1 MATSRWSK
9 FRTKF
14 QQSSLLT
21 TLVRGTGAALTVQLL
36 SAATIYGT
44 QILLARWVGVREY
57 GVYDFAISLSLS
69 LAFIGGLGL
78 PSAALRFIP
87 EYLDKQDWGHL
98 HGILRGGWQQTLIAS
113 LLTASISTVILQ
125 ILRVVCNLEVS
136 VSVFW
141 GIWLMPLVALMQFQQ
156 HTIRAL
162 RQIILAYAPPLVCFP
177 LLLAAIAFCWQLQR
191 ALTGTILVVFS
202 MLSILLILFAQLWIF
217 RRSLPSKVHQ
227 TPPRY
232 AHRTWWR
239 VALPLLL
246 FDGSYVVLSQTDTLM
261 LGTMLDAKAVGIYSA
276 ALKTA
281 SWVPFILGAVNAIA
295 APMFASLHAQGDH
308 QGLQRLVSTIARWMF
323 YPALAIAVG
332 LTVGAEPILQLFGP
346 EFVAAKESLIVLI
359 VGQLVNVGSGSV
371 GYLLMMTGYQVES
384 ALVMGVSALVNVV
397 LNLIGIH
404 YLGVLGAALAT
415 ALSMAL
421 WNIWLHRIVV
431 QRLDVHPS
439 ILDSFRF

>member
-1 MATSRWSK
+1 MAVSRWSK
-9 FRTKF
+9 VWLKL
-14 QQSSLLT
+14 QQSSLLM
-21 TLVRGTGAALTVQLL
+21 TLARGTGAALTVQLL

-44 QILLARWVGVREY
+44 HILLARWVGIREY

-87 EYLDKQDWGHL
+87 EYLDQQDWGHL
-98 HGILRGGWQQTLIAS
+98 RGLLRGGWLQTAIAS
-113 LLTASISTVILQ
+113 VLTAGLSTIIAQ
-125 ILRVVCNLEVS
+125 ILRTTFNLEIS
-136 VSVFW
+136 ISIFW

-156 HTIRAL
+156 HTIRAF
-162 RQIILAYAPPLVCFP
+162 RQILLAYTPPLVGYP
-177 LLLAAIAFCWQLQR
+177 LLLTAIAFLWQGQR
-191 ALTGTILVVFS
+191 ALTGTILVGLS
-202 MLSILLILFAQLWIF
+202 LLSILLILIAQLCF
-217 RRSLPSKVHQ
+217 FQRSLPAEVHH

-232 AHRTWWR
+232 TYHIWWQ
-239 VALPLLL
+239 VALPLL
-246 FDGSYVVLSQTDTLM
+246 FHDGSSIVLNQTDTIM
-261 LGTMLDAKAVGIYSA
+261 LGTMLDSKAVGLYSA

-281 SWVPFILGAVNAIA
+281 SWVPFILSAVNAIA
-295 APMFASLHAQGDH
+295 APMFASLHARGDH
-308 QGLQRLVSTIARWMF
+308 QGLQRLVSAIARWMF

-332 LTVGAEPILQLFGP
+332 LMLAAEPILRLFGP
-346 EFVAAKESLIVLI
+346 EFVAAKGSLIVLI

-415 ALSMAL
+415 AFSMAL
-421 WNIWLHRIVV
+421 WNIWLHAIVV
-431 QRLDVHPS
+431 RRLDVHPS
-439 ILDSFRF
+439 ILASFRF

>member
-1 MATSRWSK
+1 MAASRWSK
-9 FRTKF
+9 VWLKL
-14 QQSSLLT
+14 QQSSLLM
-21 TLVRGTGAALTVQLL
+21 TLARGTGAALTVQLL

-44 QILLARWVGVREY
+44 QILLARWVGIREY

-69 LAFIGGLGL
+69 LAFVGGLGL

-98 HGILRGGWQQTLIAS
+98 HGLLRGGWQQTAIAS
-113 LLTASISTVILQ
+113 ILTAGLSTIIVQ
-125 ILRVVCNLEVS
+125 VLRVTFNLEIS
-136 VSVFW
+136 ISVFW
-141 GIWLMPLVALMQFQQ
+141 GIWLMPLIALMQFQQ
-156 HTIRAL
+156 HTIRAF
-162 RQIILAYAPPLVCFP
+162 RQILLAYAPPLVGYP
-177 LLLAAIAFCWQLQR
+177 LLLTVIAFCWQGQR
-191 ALTGTILVVFS
+191 VLTGTILVGLS
-202 MLSILLILFAQLWIF
+202 MLSVLLIIIVQVWFF
-217 RRSLPSKVHQ
+217 RRSLSAEVRH
-227 TPPRY
+227 TTPRY

-261 LGTMLDAKAVGIYSA
+261 LGSMLDSKAVGLYSA

-332 LTVGAEPILQLFGP
+332 LMLAAEPILRLFGP
-346 EFVAAKESLIVLI
+346 EFVAAKGSLIVLV

-384 ALVMGVSALVNVV
+384 ALVMGVSALANVI

-415 ALSMAL
+415 AFSMAL
-421 WNIWLHRIVV
+421 WNIWLHAIVV
-431 QRLDVHPS
+431 RRLDVHPS
-439 ILDSFRF
+439 ILASFRF